1 MSADKIK
8 PTQIFVM
15 TKAIRTV
22 PKSYPVIVK
31 PNQLEQADARLHSM
45 PSKRDEN
52 EIYRVR
58 ELVIRLFS
66 GITSMRDKQY
76 SWEEITQWFIQE
88 FPDAPVSPRTLQ
100 EYWRSVKAQNDK
112 GKKDSRRSASTRSP
126 TQSLS
131 SQNIAFT
138 ISPDSPEIIP
148 KFFTSTLDNSTA
160 EVEPIDPIVDS
171 APVATPSLVPKS
183 ASQGYWS
190 QEELDKHF
198 NQY

>member
-1 MSADKIK
+1 
-8 PTQIFVM
+8 M

-112 GKKDSRRSASTRSP
+112 DKKRTRRSASTRSP
-126 TQSLS
+126 DRSPSPKTIASTV
-131 SQNIAFT
+131 SQTTPINI
-138 ISPDSPEIIP
+138 PQII
-148 KFFTSTLDNSTA
+148 TSTLEAPTTELQPVDA
-160 EVEPIDPIVDS
+160 IVDS
-171 APVATPSLVPKS
+171 APVETPSLVPKS

>member
-112 GKKDSRRSASTRSP
+112 DKKRSPRSPSTRSP
-126 TQSLS
+126 DRSPSPKT
-131 SQNIAFT
+131 IAST
-138 ISPDSPEIIP
+138 IRQTTPITIPQII
-148 KFFTSTLDNSTA
+148 TSTLEASTT
-160 EVEPIDPIVDS
+160 EPQPVDPIVDS
-171 APVATPSLVPKS
+171 ALVETPSLVPKS
-183 ASQGYWS
+183 AFQGYWS